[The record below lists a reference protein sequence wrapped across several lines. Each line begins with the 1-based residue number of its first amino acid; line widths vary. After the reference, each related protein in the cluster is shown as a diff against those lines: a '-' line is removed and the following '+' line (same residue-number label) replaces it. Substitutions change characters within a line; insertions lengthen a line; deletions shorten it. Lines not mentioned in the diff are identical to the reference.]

1 MGLPI
6 ILASASPRRMEL
18 LKQVGVEAKVIVS
31 DIKEQIDPGIKAEE
45 LVQKLALGKA
55 KAVGNVVSRGLI
67 IGADT
72 VVVKEEKILGKPRD
86 YNDAVAMLQ
95 LLNGTEHSVITGLA
109 LVEQPSGKT
118 ITDYEKTKVF
128 FRLLSQEEINA
139 YVSSGEPFDKA
150 GGYGIQEKGAL
161 LVDRIVGDYFNVV
174 GLPLQRLN
182 YMMKTWNINLLLF

>member
-18 LKQVGVEAKVIVS
+18 LKQVGVEAEVIVS
-31 DIKEQIDPGIKAEE
+31 DIKEQIDPDIKAEE
-45 LVQKLALGKA
+45 LVQKLAAGKA
-55 KAVGNVVSRGLI
+55 KTVGNVVSKGLI

-72 VVVKEEKILGKPRD
+72 VVVKEKTILGKPRD

-118 ITDYEKTKVF
+118 ITAYEKTKVF

-161 LVDRIVGDYFNVV
+161 LVDRIEGDYFNVV

-182 YMMKTWNINLLLF
+182 FMMKTWNINLLLL